1 MTANDADSPEA
12 AARRAGP
19 CPVREVLDRIGD
31 KWSVLV
37 ILNLG
42 ERGQTR
48 FNELQRAVGGISKR
62 MLSKSLQGLERDGL
76 AARTVQAGRPPAVGY
91 ALTDLGQSLREPI
104 AALASWATVHREA
117 VAGARRAYDEAH
129 TDASG
134 AAGCGG

>member
-1 MTANDADSPEA
+1 MTASDAASPED

-42 ERGQTR
+42 ERGRTR

-62 MLSKSLQGLERDGL
+62 MLSKSLQSLERDGL
-76 AARTVQAGRPPAVGY
+76 VARMVQAGRPPAVAY
-91 ALTDLGQSLREPI
+91 ALTDLGQSLRQPI
-104 AALASWATVHREA
+104 AALAGWATAHGEA
-117 VAGARRAYDEAH
+117 VAGARRAYDEARAK
-129 TDASG
+129 ASA